1 MAEKRHGRK
10 PPIRK
15 SVLKEIVLSHIR
27 WYESRT
33 ITDLTHIVANDYGS
47 VTERSIYRN
56 VAKLRD
62 EGIIVRVVDDEGDP
76 GYIRAQPPRWDSRE
90 QVYV

>member
-1 MAEKRHGRK
+1 MAGRRK

-15 SVLKEIVLSHIR
+15 SVLKEIVLSHVR

-33 ITDLTHIVANDYGS
+33 IPELANIVANDYGS

-56 VAKLRD
+56 VARLRE
-62 EGIIVRVVDDEGDP
+62 EGIVERVVDDEGVV
-76 GYIRAQPPRWDSRE
+76 GYVRSSPPRWDPRE